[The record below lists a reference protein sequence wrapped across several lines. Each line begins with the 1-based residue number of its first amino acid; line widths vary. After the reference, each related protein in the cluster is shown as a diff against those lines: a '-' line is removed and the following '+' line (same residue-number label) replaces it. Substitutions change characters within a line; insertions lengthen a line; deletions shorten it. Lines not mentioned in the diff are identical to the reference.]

1 MFLQFNRDLPVYKF
15 LFFSFY
21 SHRSQPFTSI
31 PNFGATRSIS
41 TFQEGRLASTH
52 MRLSFQPTGTHPS
65 QRSAWEWKSDT
76 RKSSCSSSKPFPSTH
91 WFLMVFTDLPHWV
104 VTSGS
109 RWLVPKLPY
118 SLTVTRRDST
128 PNGATAIPDT
138 PSEQPELVSFLTNK
152 TTALPV
158 TPESGLVLEDT
169 PMTPTRVETK
179 LQPGAGQITETS
191 TLKQWD
197 TSLFSKI
204 TRE

>member
-76 RKSSCSSSKPFPSTH
+76 RKSSLCSSSKAVPSTH
-91 WFLMVFTDLPHWV
+91 WFLMVFTALPHWV
-104 VTSGS
+104 ATSGS
-109 RWLVPKLPY
+109 HWLVLKLPY
-118 SLTVTRRDST
+118 SLTVTRRDSAQ
-128 PNGATAIPDT
+128 NGATSIPHT
-138 PSEQPELVSFLTNK
+138 PSEQRELVS
-152 TTALPV
+152 
-158 TPESGLVLEDT
+158 LET
-169 PMTPTRVETK
+169 IKMI
-179 LQPGAGQITETS
+179 A
-191 TLKQWD
+191 
-197 TSLFSKI
+197 
-204 TRE
+204 